1 MVKKQKRL
9 FGIIGATILVVG
21 IIANLGF
28 STSVSA
34 DTYPLPANGKCNNN
48 DTQSTDATGAGICQ
62 TPTGTTSGNQNP
74 TTQATQDTG
83 VTCAVEKVGWLVCPI
98 MESMAKIS
106 DKMFDILAN
115 NFLQT
120 DVTLVSDKSG
130 TKIAWEVAR
139 NLANIMFIIAFIII
153 IVSQVTGQGLNN
165 YSIKRM
171 LPRLIIAAIAVN
183 ISYYICQLAV
193 DITNVLGYE
202 IQTAL
207 QLIADQIGPS
217 IFGQA
222 ANYNTSSVG
231 NTATGILTII
241 ITGALAVGG
250 VVWLVLGPGIA
261 VITIVAIT
269 LLTIIIILLLRKA
282 LIVLLIVI
290 SPVAFVLYLLP
301 NTERLFNKWMK
312 MFGQLLMVFPV
323 VGLLFG
329 AGQLASTIIL
339 VSGAS
344 NQVPAATAA
353 ACDPDAPDTGTGNN
367 PNQVNAADQKN
378 PNAYGVKCE
387 KSFSLTGN
395 SRSPGNNKK
404 VDGVNWTLGLV
415 ATGVAIA
422 PLMAVYAVLKG
433 ALSAA
438 GAIGGMV
445 STASQRARGGSGKIA
460 AKLDQRKKENIGGA
474 WQRYQ
479 SRNIGAESG
488 VGGVVGGLARRKAAR
503 TDRLARSK
511 SDLERGQS
519 KYVEGLLREGGN
531 TKGLSDEGQRRAMDQ
546 AESLKNQRDVEDVK
560 NALTQIEYND
570 AGKLAGG
577 VEALSSGFSGMDGV
591 KAKAAMGALTT
602 TGEKGLEELYKGIA
616 TAEHNAQTPQEK
628 QFVSE
633 MKEYMMQVHS
643 NVKDKNAAL
652 SAWMK
657 DGAGNMTLD
666 EHAANAATYT
676 NLTDKQ
682 FSTQTDFS
690 LRSIGAQAALS
701 EMRQTADGGQQ
712 SRAYRLLS
720 NPETATELNDVKRGL
735 MTGRSVNTPP
745 PSAGPTPP

>member
-62 TPTGTTSGNQNP
+62 TPTGTTTGNQNP

-241 ITGALAVGG
+241 ITGAL
-250 VVWLVLGPGIA
+250 
-261 VITIVAIT
+261 
-269 LLTIIIILLLRKA
+269 
-282 LIVLLIVI
+282 
-290 SPVAFVLYLLP
+290 VAFVLYLLP